1 MPGHLFTE
9 YFLTDGIR
17 QTPERQSQRAA
28 FAAFRDRARCLLL
41 VLDAEDCRMQ
51 SSEPSANNT
60 NTEPINVA

>member
-17 QTPERQSQRAA
+17 HTPERQSQRPALT
-28 FAAFRDRARCLLL
+28 AFRDEARCLFL
-41 VLDAEDCRMQ
+41 VLDAEDCRVQ
-51 SSEPSANNT
+51 NPKPTAN